1 MKGTVLGFSAETGE
15 GVINGED
22 SRRYKFT
29 RADWKGDAAPR
40 TGAAVDFETGEEG
53 KAVDIYPA
61 LSAFSGID
69 TSGVQNAIGKVKSD
83 RKTMRMVAMI
93 AAGIVALLLLFFVIV
108 PVVHGLVTGL
118 GIAAGGG
125 GQTLRD
131 GQTVEAILEENDS
144 QSESRRYDRYTFRGR
159 AGETVMIQMNSAD
172 FDTVLLVGTDVDP
185 SPSNPL
191 GVMILGQD
199 DDGGLGSN
207 SRLMFTPP
215 SNGQYVVLAS
225 SYGRYDEGPYSLTL
239 TEMNN

>member
-22 SRRYKFT
+22 TRRYKFG
-29 RADWKGDAAPR
+29 RADWRGDTAPR
-40 TGAAVDFETGEEG
+40 AGAAVDFETGEDG

-61 LSAFSGID
+61 LSAFSSID
-69 TSGVQNAIGKVKSD
+69 TSGVQNALGKVKSD
-83 RKTMRMVAMI
+83 QKTMRMVGLI
-93 AAGIVALLLLFFVIV
+93 AAGIAALLLLFFVIV
-108 PVVHGLVTGL
+108 PVVQGALAGL
-118 GIAAGGG
+118 GSLGGG
-125 GQTLRD
+125 GQTLRN
-131 GQTVEAILEENDS
+131 GQTVEATLDDSDS
-144 QSESRRYDRYTFRGR
+144 QSANRRYDRYTFRGR
-159 AGETVMIQMNSAD
+159 AGETVMIQMNSAE
-172 FDTVLLVGTDVDP
+172 FDTVLLVGTDVDL

-191 GVMILGQD
+191 GIMVLEQN

-225 SYGRYDEGPYSLTL
+225 SYGRFDEGAYSLTL

>member
-1 MKGTVLGFSAETGE
+1 MKGTVLGFSAESGE

-29 RADWKGDAAPR
+29 RADWKGETAPR
-40 TGAAVDFETGEEG
+40 VGAAVDFESSEEG
-53 KAVDIYPA
+53 KAADIYPA

-69 TSGVQNAIGKVKSD
+69 TSGVQSAIGKVKSD
-83 RKTMRMVAMI
+83 QKTMRMVGLI

-108 PVVHGLVTGL
+108 PVVQGAIAGL
-118 GIAAGGG
+118 GSLGGG

-131 GQTVEAILEENDS
+131 GQTVEAVLEENDS

-159 AGETVMIQMNSAD
+159 AGETVMIQMTSAD
-172 FDTVLLVGTDVDP
+172 FDTVLLVGTDVDE

-191 GVMILGQD
+191 GVMVLDQD

-225 SYGRYDEGPYSLTL
+225 SYGRWDEGPYSLTL